1 MKQMLRRM
9 LALGLCLA
17 LCVAAACASM
27 PTASA
32 KNSNG
37 VLLAYVP
44 LDDRPVVYD
53 RMIYAGQAA
62 GFDIRTPEYDDIRTR
77 LDGQGVNENGTQH
90 GDGGDIMDWLEE
102 MEQAG
107 CNHYIIHLD
116 MMLSGGL
123 VGSRHPDSAT
133 VTDEELD
140 IMDRLIKISQN
151 PENKVYFIDIV
162 MRLASTSGYKGYQS
176 AAYDAFRNYGAKERK
191 TLDSSGFGTTD
202 YNTSV
207 GQLQTIYNNY
217 QTAPDGSK
225 ITFKSALTQA
235 DINGY
240 HDYRLRKMTLMN
252 IMIQY
257 AGAGT
262 TYMVGIDDSSPG
274 NTIQTNELN
283 FLDARLKAMGLDYVI
298 MYDTDSCGLMMLAR
312 LVNDYYNTQPK
323 LKVRY
328 FGTQADAIGDEYSND
343 TLRQN
348 VQKHIKSMNAVEVS
362 DGAEIE
368 VFVLTQPTTD
378 FTSTG
383 VEDEDYKNAILSMV
397 SEINHNL
404 NKQIPTVVID
414 ASRYSLQAWN
424 WYFTNLQDEFMAQ
437 VTDIGRLLGYSN
449 WNTVGNS
456 VGIALGVGMSRYT
469 YLRHSDQISEA
480 SHTAHV
486 QSMTFSYI
494 KDITYNMRNKAN
506 EYVGRGHDRFMY
518 WLTKNAGTDGTGWNT
533 ANFYTDMVNYKDS
546 DSYYLDWELCRG
558 ERYVNNNL
566 EWFMFM
572 GGDAN
577 AYGGCG
583 TQVLNMLKDST
594 VYTDLNGTAQTRGI
608 GDVSLARFRFPWYR
622 GFEITF
628 DIYASLESSVQTFYQ
643 MQDSC
648 LVGLPAKT
656 GYADFVASLQS
667 QYGTSGVTV
676 KNLSGNTATSGVIG
690 TGFAVTMPLDG
701 SSVMMYAV
709 VKGDLDGDAAVNT
722 SDARRCMLKAL
733 DAATLTNAQT
743 KAADVDKNN
752 AVTTNDARLILLQA
766 VTS

>member
-1 MKQMLRRM
+1 MKQLLRRV
-9 LALGLCLA
+9 LALGLCLT
-17 LCVAAACASM
+17 LCFTAVCASL

-53 RMIYAGQAA
+53 RMLYAGKAA
-62 GFDIRTPEYDDIRTR
+62 GFDIRTPAYDDIRTR
-77 LDGQGVNENGTQH
+77 LDGQGTNENGTQH
-90 GDGGDIMDWLEE
+90 GDGGDIMNWLEE
-102 MEQAG
+102 MEAAG

-123 VGSRHPDSAT
+123 VGSRHPDAAT

-140 IMDRLIKISQN
+140 IMDRLIQISQK

-162 MRLASTSGYKGYQS
+162 MRLASTGGYKGYQLD
-176 AAYDAFRNYGAKERK
+176 AYDAFRDYGAKERK
-191 TLDSSGFGTTD
+191 ILDSSAYGTKD

-207 GQLQTIYNNY
+207 GHLQTIYNNY
-217 QTAPDGSK
+217 QTAPDGST
-225 ITFKSALTQA
+225 ISFKSAITQA

-240 HDYRLRKMTLMN
+240 HQYRLRKMTLMN

-283 FLDARLKAMGLDYVI
+283 FLDARLTAMGLDYVI

-348 VQKHIKSMNAVEVS
+348 VQKHIQSMNAVEVT
-362 DGAEIE
+362 DGADIE
-368 VFVLTQPTTD
+368 VLVLTKPTTD

-397 SEINHNL
+397 AEINSNL
-404 NKQIPTVVID
+404 NKQIPTIVVD

-424 WYFTNLQDEFMAQ
+424 WYFTNLQDEFLAQ

-449 WNTVGNS
+449 WNTIGNS
-456 VGIALGVGMSRYT
+456 VGIALGVGLSRYT
-469 YLRHSDQISEA
+469 YLRHSERVTEE
-480 SHTAHV
+480 SHTAHL
-486 QSMTFSYI
+486 QSMTFAYI

-506 EYVGRGHDRFMY
+506 EWVGRGHDRFMY
-518 WLTKNAGTDGTGWNT
+518 WADKLAGTAGTGWDT
-533 ANFYTDMVNYKDS
+533 SNFYTEMVNFTDS
-546 DSYYLDWELCRG
+546 SDYHLDWELCRG

-583 TQVLNMLKDST
+583 MQVLNLLTNGSI
-594 VYTDLNGTAQTRGI
+594 YTDLNGTAQTRGI
-608 GDVSLARFRFPWYR
+608 GEISLSRYRFPWYR

-628 DIYASLESSVQTFYQ
+628 DIAATLEPATQSFYQ

-648 LVGLPAKT
+648 LVGLPTKMSYDA
-656 GYADFVASLQS
+656 FVSSLQS
-667 QYGTSGVTV
+667 QYGVGAVNV
-676 KNLSGNTATSGVIG
+676 KNQNGASTTSGVIG
-690 TGFAVTMPLDG
+690 TGFAVTMTMGGSGMMLYTVVQGDTDG
-701 SSVMMYAV
+701 NASV
-709 VKGDLDGDAAVNT
+709 DT
-722 SDARRCMLKAL
+722 SDARRCMLNAL
-733 DAATLTNAQT
+733 EATAFTAAQQ
-743 KAADVDKNN
+743 KAADMDKNT
-752 AVTTNDARLILLQA
+752 AITTNDARLILTKA
-766 VTS
+766 ITS